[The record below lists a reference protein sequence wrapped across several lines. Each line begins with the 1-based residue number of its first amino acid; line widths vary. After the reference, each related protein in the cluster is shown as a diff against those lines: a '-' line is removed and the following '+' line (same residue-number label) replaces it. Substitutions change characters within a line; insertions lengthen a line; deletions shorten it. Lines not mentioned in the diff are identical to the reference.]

1 MWQWYCRCM
10 CLIMTNG
17 FHVFFRVAG
26 QGSPIRRMQR
36 PERTSSKVRI
46 KNKIH
51 KFTCWLWPLNTSL
64 FTPPLGSDKPKK

>member
-17 FHVFFRVAG
+17 FYVFFGIACQV
-26 QGSPIRRMQR
+26 SPNPRMQR
-36 PERTSSKVRI
+36 PERTSPKTRI

-51 KFTCWLWPLNTSL
+51 RFTCWLRA
-64 FTPPLGSDKPKK
+64 